1 LLRNGVVFH
10 ELDHEQIRAAC
21 IGLSSVLLLP
31 GLNTVIDQDH
41 QWFWSWCAELLCRS
55 GSSYFSSESDRELR
69 ATVGLCCRAALA
81 GVYRNDRDGWERQR
95 DQSKNMEH
103 NARAWVQGAHTALAY
118 LAFPLLEGIV
128 KKHCARYVGMDGRV
142 VEAFEVARIDG
153 TARPYRVGQPCSS
166 LRDMLW
172 LLYDRVASEAARI
185 DGRARPYRVGQPCSS
200 LRDMLWLLYDRVA
213 SEELRHDLDEQR
225 IHLGAFASESED
237 GFEVL
242 YRWRNSSLHGEAS
255 LSTIGGTVL
264 STALLISISALQA
277 EYESVR
283 ASAVDGVRREAMS
296 AASGIDYRSPWSY
309 YPPYF

>member
-1 LLRNGVVFH
+1 MTSAGGGLQIGGADEEFRLLRNGVVFH

-172 LLYDRVASEAARI
+172 LLYDRVASE
-185 DGRARPYRVGQPCSS
+185 
-200 LRDMLWLLYDRVA
+200 
-213 SEELRHDLDEQR
+213 ELRHDLDEQR

-277 EYESVR
+277 EYGSVR
-283 ASAVDGVRREAMS
+283 ESAVDGVRREAMS

>member
-1 LLRNGVVFH
+1 MTSAGGGLQIGGADEEFRLLRNGVVFH

-172 LLYDRVASEAARI
+172 LLYDRVASE
-185 DGRARPYRVGQPCSS
+185 
-200 LRDMLWLLYDRVA
+200 
-213 SEELRHDLDEQR
+213 ELRHDLDEQR

-264 STALLISISALQA
+264 STALLIAISALQA

>member
-1 LLRNGVVFH
+1 MTSAGGGLQIGGADEEFRLLRNGVVFH

-142 VEAFEVARIDG
+142 VEAFEAARIDG

-172 LLYDRVASEAARI
+172 LLYDKVASE
-185 DGRARPYRVGQPCSS
+185 D
-200 LRDMLWLLYDRVA
+200 
-213 SEELRHDLDEQR
+213 LRHDLDEQR

-264 STALLISISALQA
+264 STALLIAISALQA

>member
-1 LLRNGVVFH
+1 MLRNGVVFH

-172 LLYDRVASEAARI
+172 LLYDRVASE
-185 DGRARPYRVGQPCSS
+185 
-200 LRDMLWLLYDRVA
+200 
-213 SEELRHDLDEQR
+213 ELRHDLDEQR

>member
-1 LLRNGVVFH
+1 MTSAGGGLQIGGADEEFRLLRNGVVFH

-172 LLYDRVASEAARI
+172 LLYDRVASE
-185 DGRARPYRVGQPCSS
+185 
-200 LRDMLWLLYDRVA
+200 
-213 SEELRHDLDEQR
+213 ELRHDLDEQR

>member
-1 LLRNGVVFH
+1 MVLVLVRRIA
-10 ELDHEQIRAAC
+10 LQIR
-21 IGLSSVLLLP
+21 V
-31 GLNTVIDQDH
+31 VV
-41 QWFWSWCAELLCRS
+41 
-55 GSSYFSSESDRELR
+55 FSSESDRELR

-153 TARPYRVGQPCSS
+153 T
-166 LRDMLW
+166 
-172 LLYDRVASEAARI
+172 
-185 DGRARPYRVGQPCSS
+185 ARPYRVGQPCSS